1 MRASCSGWL
10 ELVDAFDTW
19 QAALPA
25 VLCGAALRLQKDEID
40 GWCDQWAQQRRR
52 ILGIVELEPKDRIGR
67 LKSTLGTIREERDG
81 ASQGTAMQSFPEVYT
96 GFALL
101 VNRAWL
107 EMQRDWRPIVQAHYC
122 CLYWV
127 GPSGEPLR
135 ILAKEK
141 AQLLDL
147 DLPTYW
153 NYLKFAKNYV
163 HSFVTVITKYSDNQN
178 DARVYTQN
186 TAVIA

>member
-1 MRASCSGWL
+1 M
-10 ELVDAFDTW
+10 EHQD
-19 QAALPA
+19 QAARFGRPDGAGGGYLWRD
-25 VLCGAALRLQKDEID
+25 LCGAALRLQKDEID